1 MAKKNQLLKLFP
13 LPVFK
18 YQVDDYEKINSEF
31 YDLQIRIISGL
42 VFGALGLFSLALG
55 GLIATVFL
63 AFCLAVLGWEILYIF
78 SNGNVVDTRVGKI
91 IPIILFLVPILNF
104 YDFYP
109 VIILLSSALVS
120 TFYSES
126 KVLKMFCMLYV
137 SFSVLMFQEILFSE
151 KLLHNFYN
159 LLLVVGAVASSDIGG
174 YFFGRIV
181 GGPKIYKSISPNKTW
196 AGSLGGVLCSVIA
209 CLLIS
214 PLFDHSLSWA
224 CFLGFV
230 LAVSAQAGDFFESWL
245 KRKFK
250 MKDSGVLLPGHGG
263 FFDRLDGLLAA
274 VPVYC
279 GLVFFM

>member
-1 MAKKNQLLKLFP
+1 MF
-13 LPVFK
+13 V
-18 YQVDDYEKINSEF
+18 
-31 YDLQIRIISGL
+31 
-42 VFGALGLFSLALG
+42 
-55 GLIATVFL
+55 
-63 AFCLAVLGWEILYIF
+63 LAV
-78 SNGNVVDTRVGKI
+78 K
-91 IPIILFLVPILNF
+91 
-104 YDFYP
+104 
-109 VIILLSSALVS
+109 
-120 TFYSES
+120 
-126 KVLKMFCMLYV
+126 
-137 SFSVLMFQEILFSE
+137 EILFSE

-245 KRKFK
+245 KRKFNT
-250 MKDSGVLLPGHGG
+250 DRN
-263 FFDRLDGLLAA
+263 FFSTPSHHLMNDTLSSSAVRLRGPLRT
-274 VPVYC
+274 
-279 GLVFFM
+279 

>member
-1 MAKKNQLLKLFP
+1 M
-13 LPVFK
+13 
-18 YQVDDYEKINSEF
+18 
-31 YDLQIRIISGL
+31 
-42 VFGALGLFSLALG
+42 
-55 GLIATVFL
+55 
-63 AFCLAVLGWEILYIF
+63 
-78 SNGNVVDTRVGKI
+78 
-91 IPIILFLVPILNF
+91 
-104 YDFYP
+104 
-109 VIILLSSALVS
+109 
-120 TFYSES
+120 
-126 KVLKMFCMLYV
+126 
-137 SFSVLMFQEILFSE
+137 
-151 KLLHNFYN
+151 
-159 LLLVVGAVASSDIGG
+159 
-174 YFFGRIV
+174 
-181 GGPKIYKSISPNKTW
+181 
-196 AGSLGGVLCSVIA
+196 LCSVIA

>member
-1 MAKKNQLLKLFP
+1 MK
-13 LPVFK
+13 
-18 YQVDDYEKINSEF
+18 KINSEF

-42 VFGALGLFSLALG
+42 VFGALGLSSLASG
-55 GLIATVFL
+55 GLIATLFL

-78 SNGNVVDTRVGKI
+78 SNGTVVDTRVGKI
-91 IPIILFLVPILNF
+91 IPVILFLVPILNF

-109 VIILLSSALVS
+109 VIILLSSALAS

-137 SFSVLMFQEILFSE
+137 SLSVLMFQEILFSE